1 MSFALICSVDI
12 IEDRKL
18 LTIASSIVFKNSTN
32 KKINIIVKDQS
43 LNLIQGQ
50 LVPIP
55 VHLTN
60 EIIVLEIDL
69 NQSKQILLE
78 KVL

>member
-18 LTIASSIVFKNSTN
+18 LTIASSIVFKNNTN

-43 LNLIQGQ
+43 LNLIQ
-50 LVPIP
+50 
-55 VHLTN
+55 
-60 EIIVLEIDL
+60 D
-69 NQSKQILLE
+69 
-78 KVL
+78 